1 MYSTGSTYLRSSNQ
15 NKRAMSQLHN
25 PAQQL
30 MQYALKWVSDKTC
43 HICCRH
49 KTTTRFDIF
58 LPTTIISNETMQYL
72 DGFSSFFFRSHLIP
86 TQKMCAWL
94 VWYGPRIAVRVAK
107 VAFQVMDGRPRVPH
121 HAEPSH
127 RIIYNISNTISYCT
141 WLSGVMAS
149 SEMTMMQIGKIRKS
163 RKFGFPYRY

>member
-1 MYSTGSTYLRSSNQ
+1 M
-15 NKRAMSQLHN
+15 
-25 PAQQL
+25 
-30 MQYALKWVSDKTC
+30 VSLLFFC
-43 HICCRH
+43 LIA
-49 KTTTRFDIF
+49 FDA
-58 LPTTIISNETMQYL
+58 Y
-72 DGFSSFFFRSHLIP
+72 
-86 TQKMCAWL
+86 QKLCAWL
-94 VWYGPRIAVRVAK
+94 VGYEPRIAVCVAK

-163 RKFGFPYRY
+163 SWNLAFRIGTRSLTQFNFVSPPTHSQPFLSSTGVSLVHIVALSRTVHHKNQAKTQ